1 MNSYPLK
8 TLHKVTALVTR
19 ETEKGRELLLFRHP
33 TAGIQLPA
41 GTVELNELPEIAV
54 LRELQEETGIKDAT
68 LLSKIGEM
76 LQPIPPQLYYILRTT
91 KLFDEPTHDA
101 NTTGF
106 TLFRGA
112 AIRHLQD
119 CQTFAQVAFEEY
131 DLGQTPPTLVFYQE
145 GYVRRSLLTRSVLR
159 HFYHLTLTHDTPT
172 EWDQWADGHLFHCYW
187 SPLQPI
193 PQLVWSQQ
201 DWLTFAYPSLIS

>member
-1 MNSYPLK
+1 MNFYPLK

-19 ETEKGRELLLFRHP
+19 QVEKGRELLLFRHP

-41 GTVELNELPEIAV
+41 GTVELDESPEIAV
-54 LRELQEETGIKDAT
+54 LRELQEETGLKNAI
-68 LLSKIGEM
+68 LLGKIGEL

-91 KLFDEPTHDA
+91 KLFDEPAHDA
-101 NTTGF
+101 STTGF

-112 AIRHLQD
+112 AVRHLQD
-119 CQTFAQVAFEEY
+119 CQTFAHVAFEEY
-131 DLGQTPPTLVFYQE
+131 DLGQTPPALVFYQE

-159 HFYHLTLTHDTPT
+159 HFYHLTPTHDTPA
-172 EWDQWADGHLFHCYW
+172 EWEQRADGHLFHCYW
-187 SPLQPI
+187 SPLQPM

-201 DWLTFAYPSLIS
+201 DWLVFAYPSLIS